1 VQFQKGTVLYEMS
14 VIDGKAETTMPLTV
28 LRDNGKVERPAVGSA
43 DATDAYVAEINEV
56 IKCVRTGKPSAILG
70 GELARDAV
78 VMCHKQTQS
87 VETGRVVKL

>member
-1 VQFQKGTVLYEMS
+1 VQFQKATVLYEMS

-28 LRDNGKVERPAVGSA
+28 LRENGKVERPSVGSA
-43 DATDAYVAEINEV
+43 DPTDAYMAEINEV
-56 IKCVRTGKPSAILG
+56 IKCVRTGKASSVLG

-87 VETGRVVKL
+87 VTSGKVVKV